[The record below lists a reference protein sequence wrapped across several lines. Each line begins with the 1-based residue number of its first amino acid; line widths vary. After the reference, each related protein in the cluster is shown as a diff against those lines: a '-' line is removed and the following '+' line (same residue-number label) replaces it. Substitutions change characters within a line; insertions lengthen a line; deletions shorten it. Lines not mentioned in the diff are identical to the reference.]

1 MVLVFVDC
9 PLACTHS
16 RETVT
21 QSAAVM
27 RGLQHVLVFSRLAV
41 NRLGNLSEASSLWSV
56 VASLLTKHQAAQ
68 RLIDLT
74 NSLGV
79 GSSVESHVE
88 CAFDLNDCL

>member
-1 MVLVFVDC
+1 
-9 PLACTHS
+9 
-16 RETVT
+16 
-21 QSAAVM
+21 
-27 RGLQHVLVFSRLAV
+27 
-41 NRLGNLSEASSLWSV
+41 V
-56 VASLLTKHQAAQ
+56 VALLLTKHQAAQ